1 MEFGAGNVQNSSLR
15 IEIGAYTSY
24 KGWACESLWRPID
37 FRMGLHDEKN
47 IFFNTKCVKKG
58 LRDNFFEKKKLE
70 WFTIKARF
78 MEIILADIRTI
89 IAQSRERAARSVHQ
103 ELTVMYW
110 LIGRRIIHEES
121 DGKERA
127 TYGTA
132 LIQKLATQLTTEY
145 GENFSKRNLLL
156 GRQLH
161 IVFPNVNTLYSQLS
175 WSHYKVLIRV
185 DDPLKRDFYIAEATK
200 NAWAV
205 REMERQMNSLLYE
218 RLLVSQDQA
227 SVMAIAKGDAIP
239 TKPHH
244 IIKDPTILEFLDLKP
259 QAAYYEKDIENALI
273 THLFDFLLELGDGFS
288 FVARQKRIYLD
299 GDEFR
304 IDLVFYN
311 RFLQCFVLF
320 DLKIDKITHQD
331 LGQIQMYVNY
341 YDRNIKQPYEN
352 PTIGVLL
359 CADKNDMVV
368 KYSLPEG
375 NTQIF
380 ASKYQFHLP
389 TPEQLVSELRKELDK
404 LSDKE
409 NSDS

>member
-1 MEFGAGNVQNSSLR
+1 
-15 IEIGAYTSY
+15 
-24 KGWACESLWRPID
+24 
-37 FRMGLHDEKN
+37 
-47 IFFNTKCVKKG
+47 
-58 LRDNFFEKKKLE
+58 
-70 WFTIKARF
+70 

-156 GRQLH
+156 GRQLY

-404 LSDKE
+404 LSDPE